1 MTQSNGPRLIE
12 RSIDVLMALS
22 DGPKT
27 FTAVCREVGLS
38 KATIHRILIGLSYLD
53 FVVQDATT
61 GEYMLGAGA
70 YRLTRGL
77 YDSNG
82 GITSL
87 VRSVLEGLCQES
99 TETVIMHVR
108 VGAQR
113 VCIAEFE
120 SPQALR
126 YTAGVGHT
134 TALHVGAAGK
144 ILLAWLDEPQLRKL
158 LPDDLQTLT
167 ESTITDWGLLLDEL
181 KTVRQQGWAES
192 HGERV
197 RGAFAIS
204 APIFDDRGQVAACV
218 SILGPEARLNR
229 SRFIELRR
237 AVVEAARAASVQ
249 LGAKEVADAAGV

>member
-12 RSIDVLMALS
+12 RAIDVLMALS

-53 FVVQDATT
+53 FVVQDAST
-61 GEYMLGAGA
+61 GEYLLGAGG

-77 YDSNG
+77 NDSNG

-87 VRSVLEGLCQES
+87 VRSVLAQLCAE
-99 TETVIMHVR
+99 TEETVIMHVR

-126 YTAGVGHT
+126 YTAGVGHSSP
-134 TALHVGAAGK
+134 LHVGAAGK
-144 ILLAWLDEPQLRKL
+144 VLLAWQSEAELRKV
-158 LPDDLQTLT
+158 LPADLQTLT
-167 ESTITDWGLLLDEL
+167 EATITEWGLLLDEL
-181 KTVRQQGWAES
+181 RTVARQGWAES

-204 APIFDDRGQVAACV
+204 APIFDDRAQVAACV
-218 SILGPEARLNR
+218 SILGPEARLTR

-237 AVVEAARAASVQ
+237 AVVDAAKAASAL
-249 LGAKEVADAAGV
+249 LGAADDDAAAEL